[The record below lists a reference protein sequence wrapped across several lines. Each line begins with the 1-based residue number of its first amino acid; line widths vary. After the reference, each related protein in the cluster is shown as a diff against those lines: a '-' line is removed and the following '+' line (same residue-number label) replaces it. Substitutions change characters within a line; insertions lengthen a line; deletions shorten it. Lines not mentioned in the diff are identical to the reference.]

1 MLDGPPRV
9 PKSFI
14 WLFCQR
20 KAREP
25 ANPTVEVWPVTC
37 PALLIPVALLVL
49 PSSVPRSVTT
59 YAGGLSA
66 LVRTPAAR
74 QSVSAPTAH
83 RAVDTARFMEYH
95 RFSPLV
101 MSVIP

>member
-9 PKSFI
+9 PRSFI

-25 ANPTVEVWPVTC
+25 PNPTVDVWPMTC

-59 YAGGLSA
+59 YAGELSA
-66 LVRTPAAR
+66 LVGAPAAR

-83 RAVDTARFMEYH
+83 RTVDTARVMEYH
-95 RFSPLV
+95 RFNRL
-101 MSVIP
+101 